1 MRSDAIRCM
10 ISANSFTSL
19 PAADLLSTDAKKHR
33 PMVRF
38 DVPPSGP
45 QAICSF
51 IKTLSG
57 NIGCSQAFLP
67 PRPRQEPN
75 PTPPPAHIG
84 RGHARGVNQVNPTAP
99 AFSLL
104 VYTRQPLPTRLF
116 LKKSR
121 TSLNPTVQ
129 SRSENALK
137 CLRESRL
144 IRSPGRVC
152 AVAEPKRNR
161 TSIPVSLTKDG
172 WADSDSE
179 CNKSIVS
186 FFF

>member
-1 MRSDAIRCM
+1 MAKNLRQWRGLM
-10 ISANSFTSL
+10 L
-19 PAADLLSTDAKKHR
+19 PAG
-33 PMVRF
+33 
-38 DVPPSGP
+38 GP

-129 SRSENALK
+129 SRSENALAGLCFPLTHK
-137 CLRESRL
+137 PTSQ
-144 IRSPGRVC
+144 ITHFPVGRHAHLV
-152 AVAEPKRNR
+152 
-161 TSIPVSLTKDG
+161 
-172 WADSDSE
+172 
-179 CNKSIVS
+179 
-186 FFF
+186 